1 MQKMTTTP
9 KPKGGARPGAGAKKT
24 GRRKVWIPIAVRED
38 RLQIAG
44 GKEKAQKYLQSKA
57 DEI

>member
-1 MQKMTTTP
+1 MTTTP

-38 RLQIAG
+38 RLQETG
-44 GKEKAQKYLQSKA
+44 GKEKAQKYLQAKA